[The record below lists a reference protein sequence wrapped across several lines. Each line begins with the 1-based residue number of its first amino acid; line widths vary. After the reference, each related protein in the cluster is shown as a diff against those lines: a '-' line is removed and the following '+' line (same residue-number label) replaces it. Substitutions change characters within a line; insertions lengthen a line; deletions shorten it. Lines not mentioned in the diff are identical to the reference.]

1 MPIHGTIKGAAE
13 TGKRKAIRLTA
24 TAFIGTVVAMFIA
37 FSVIHMSK
45 VNSKMESWDANY
57 KQIEEEMQ
65 AFKDVSDAKT
75 IRLYIKELNAMLDD
89 IKFLDKII
97 TRGQIADE
105 SLNIF
110 FSEYSDKLNETN
122 DMIFG
127 HHTELTELEHNFKQR
142 VIRLAEA
149 TDNNLILID
158 SLRKD
163 HITNIKDIDV
173 RMTTIVKD
181 VDSITV
187 KLDRAKETFVGKHVF
202 K

>member
-75 IRLYIKELNAMLDD
+75 IRLYIKELNAMYFYQLLVLVFFQLK
-89 IKFLDKII
+89 KFKEKINPENI
-97 TRGQIADE
+97 ILTIY
-105 SLNIF
+105 LN
-110 FSEYSDKLNETN
+110 Y
-122 DMIFG
+122 
-127 HHTELTELEHNFKQR
+127 
-142 VIRLAEA
+142 
-149 TDNNLILID
+149 
-158 SLRKD
+158 
-163 HITNIKDIDV
+163 
-173 RMTTIVKD
+173 
-181 VDSITV
+181 
-187 KLDRAKETFVGKHVF
+187 
-202 K
+202 